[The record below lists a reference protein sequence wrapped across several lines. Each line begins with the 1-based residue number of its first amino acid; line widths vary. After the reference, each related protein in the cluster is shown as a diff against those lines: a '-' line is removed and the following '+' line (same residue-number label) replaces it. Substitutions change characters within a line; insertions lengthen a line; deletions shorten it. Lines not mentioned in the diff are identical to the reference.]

1 MLWKKSAAI
10 AMAAAVLLFTNA
22 ARANAQAPEIDPS
35 KAVIKDPLPTVPTT
49 GPVQLQGAVAVG
61 PQEPP
66 NVTVGPRG
74 TQEFEYR
81 DSVIS
86 LPSVLLRQW
95 NPTKEVPPES
105 IISQRFLRTADTTA
119 RKLTLKE
126 TIYIALRNNPSIQA
140 VALDPLASTE
150 SVNLAYGT
158 FDPTLTSQLDVQK
171 SVTPTTSILQ
181 TGGASAFVAKTYD
194 WNFGFNKVLALSN
207 GTLGLTFNNTRVL
220 SNSGF
225 SSVNPSYTPNL
236 TLSLSQPLLQNFGW
250 RFATLNVRIA
260 ESGQKQAQW
269 NYAQSL
275 MDFVRQVGG
284 LYWAVVRAEQDLEVQ
299 RASLRFNQDL
309 VRQNSIAV
317 RVGTLAPIDLQEAQS
332 AQATSEANVFTAEA
346 DLQNR
351 RAALRQV
358 VMFNPDQ
365 TFLPAEIQPAERP
378 NPSVVPIVDEQKAL
392 ETAVQYKPSL
402 AGMRE
407 AIRGAL
413 MQVKFSENQLLPQVN
428 LGTQFGL
435 TATAGKTRCTPLFGS
450 STVDPNCTTQ
460 VANPT
465 PPPTLVDAPG
475 FQLPFGGQYPDA
487 LNRLWKFSFY
497 NYAAVLTFQL
507 PLNNSAAKASLAQA
521 RIQFEQSRLQYRAA
535 LSQAI
540 VEVEGAINNL
550 RANVQRA
557 RATQQATYYARQS
570 LRDEQIRFRVGMATT
585 HDLLQFQQTLVQ
597 AEGNQVQAEV
607 DLENSKLGLLHA
619 QGTLL
624 DAYQIAFQLQDQVET
639 PWYARF

>member
-1 MLWKKSAAI
+1 MLWKKSAAL
-10 AMAAAVLLFTNA
+10 AMLAAALWCAWVP
-22 ARANAQAPEIDPS
+22 RAHSQSSEIDPS
-35 KAVIKDPLPTVPTT
+35 KAVTKDPLPALPA
-49 GPVQLQGAVAVG
+49 GDPVQLQGAVPVG

-66 NVTVGPRG
+66 DVSVGPAG
-74 TQEFEYR
+74 TQKFEFG

-86 LPSVLLRQW
+86 LPSVLFGQW
-95 NPTKEVPPES
+95 SPTREVPPES
-105 IISQRFLRTADTTA
+105 IISQRYLRTADTTP

-126 TIYIALRNNPSIQA
+126 TIYIALRNNPAMQA
-140 VALDPLASTE
+140 VGLDPLASSE
-150 SVNLAYGT
+150 SVNIAYGT
-158 FDPTLTSQLDVQK
+158 FDPTLTSQIDVQK
-171 SVTPTTSILQ
+171 SVTPTTSLLQ
-181 TGGASAFVAKTYD
+181 TGGSSAFVTKVHD
-194 WNFGFNKVLALSN
+194 WNFGANKVLALTN
-207 GTLGLTFNNTRVL
+207 GTLGVTFNNSRVQT
-220 SNSGF
+220 NSAF
-225 SSVNPSYTPNL
+225 SAVNPSYTPNL
-236 TLSLSQPLLQNFGW
+236 SLSLSQPLLQDFGW
-250 RFATLNVRIA
+250 KFATLNVRIA

-275 MDFVRQVGG
+275 MDFVRQVGA

-332 AQATSEANVFTAEA
+332 AQATSEANLFTAEA
-346 DLQNR
+346 FLQNS

-358 VMFNPDQ
+358 VMFNPEQ

-378 NPSVVPIVDEQKAL
+378 NPSVVPIVDEEKAL

-413 MQVKFSENQLLPQVN
+413 MQVKFAENQLLPQVN
-428 LGTQFGL
+428 LGTQIGI
-435 TATAGKTRCTPLFGS
+435 TSTAGTAGCLPKFG
-450 STVDPNCTTQ
+450 TFGPPANCTTNIP
-460 VANPT
+460 NPA
-465 PPPTLVDAPG
+465 PPPANIQG
-475 FQLPFGGQYPDA
+475 NQLPFGGIYGTA
-487 LNRLWKFSFY
+487 LNRMWNFTFY
-497 NYAAVLTFQL
+497 NYAAVLTFQM
-507 PLNNSAAKASLAQA
+507 PLNNAAAKASLAQA
-521 RIQFEQSRLQYRAA
+521 RIQFEQSRLLYRSA

-540 VEVEGAINNL
+540 VEVEGSLNNL
-550 RANVQRA
+550 QANVQRA

-607 DLENSKLGLLHA
+607 DLENSKLGFLHA
-619 QGTLL
+619 QGALL
-624 DAYQIAFQLQDQVET
+624 DAFQINFQLQNQVDT
-639 PWYARF
+639 PWYAQF